1 MIISVDSERALIKIQ
16 HLPIIKTFSKL
27 EMKRKSP
34 NLMKHIDSKPT
45 ANVIFHGEKLEVCP
59 PQLRMGQICLFSLH
73 FFHHTEVLA
82 KSGKRNKKVY
92 ILGRNKTVTVNRW

>member
-1 MIISVDSERALIKIQ
+1 MYFFYNYSQIVDSERPLVKIQ
-16 HLPIIKTFSKL
+16 HLPIIKTLSKL

-45 ANVIFHGEKLEVCP
+45 ANVILQGEKLEVCP
-59 PQLRMGQICLFSLH
+59 PQLRTGQICLVSLH

-82 KSGKRNKKVY
+82 KTGKRNKKVY
-92 ILGRNKTVTVNRW
+92 TLGRNK

>member
-45 ANVIFHGEKLEVCP
+45 ANVILHGEKLEVCP
-59 PQLRMGQICLFSLH
+59 PQLRMGHICLFSLH

-82 KSGKRNKKVY
+82 KTGKRNKKVY
-92 ILGRNKTVTVNRW
+92 ILGRNKTVTVNR